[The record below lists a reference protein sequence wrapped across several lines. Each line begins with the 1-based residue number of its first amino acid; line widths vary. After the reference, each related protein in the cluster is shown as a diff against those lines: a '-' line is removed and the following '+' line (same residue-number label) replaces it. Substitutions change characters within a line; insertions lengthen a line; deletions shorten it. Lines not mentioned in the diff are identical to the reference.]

1 MYVECQRRAEET
13 MSFKGIATIIIA
25 GATLL
30 CLGGTARAQDLEI
43 TVPFA
48 FHVGGVTLPAGH
60 YEVERD
66 ANTGIVLLRGD
77 RKTPGGAFVFT
88 LPADG
93 RDPAGNKPA
102 LTFSRYEE
110 GYRLSGIWESA
121 TDGRKVQ

>member
-88 LPADG
+88 QPADG

>member
-1 MYVECQRRAEET
+1 MYEECQRRAEET
-13 MSFKGIATIIIA
+13 MSFKGIVTIIIA

-43 TVPFA
+43 MVPFA

-60 YEVERD
+60 YDVERD
-66 ANTGIVLLRGD
+66 ANSGIVLLRGD
-77 RKTPGGAFVFT
+77 RKTPGGVFVFT

-102 LTFSRYEE
+102 LTFSRYEA

>member
-1 MYVECQRRAEET
+1 

-30 CLGGTARAQDLEI
+30 CLGGTARAQDLEVM
-43 TVPFA
+43 VPFA
-48 FHVGGVTLPAGH
+48 FQVGGVTLPAGH

-66 ANTGIVLLRGD
+66 ANTGVVVLRGD
-77 RKTPGGAFVFT
+77 RNTRGAAFVFT

-93 RDPAGNKPA
+93 RDPAGNTPA
-102 LTFSRYEE
+102 LTFSRYEA

>member
-1 MYVECQRRAEET
+1 MYEECQRRAEET

-60 YEVERD
+60 YDVERD

-77 RKTPGGAFVFT
+77 RKTPGEVFVFT

-102 LTFSRYEE
+102 LTFSRYEA

>member
-1 MYVECQRRAEET
+1 
-13 MSFKGIATIIIA
+13 MSFKGITTIIIA

-30 CLGGTARAQDLEI
+30 CFGGTARAQDLAI
-43 TVPFA
+43 SVPFA
-48 FHVGGVTLPAGH
+48 FQVGGVTLPAGH

-66 ANTGIVLLRGD
+66 ATSGIVLLRGD
-77 RKTPGGAFVFT
+77 RKTPGAVFVST

-93 RDPAGNKPA
+93 HDPAGNKPA
-102 LTFSRYEE
+102 LTFSRYEA